1 MSNKKVIDLE
11 SFGVRLR
18 EERVRL
24 GFNQTD
30 FAEIGGVQKDGQV
43 KYEAGKREP
52 GVGYIAALAEAGVDI
67 GFLINGEVSTASS
80 EDEIELLFYY
90 RQLDEKSKSSVL
102 GLADSLRPKPNE
114 VELEFSNEEIA
125 VITELAEKAGVSTE
139 VMLRRMLLKGA
150 HDFLGV
156 FPQHLQKEKVNVDDI
171 LKKKSQTGDGNHSK

>member
-11 SFGVRLR
+11 SFGARLR

-52 GVGYIAALAEAGVDI
+52 GVGYIAALAQAGVDI
-67 GFLINGEVSTASS
+67 GFLLNGVVSTTSS

-114 VELEFSNEEIA
+114 VELEFSSEEIA

-139 VMLRRMLLKGA
+139 VMLRRMLLKGTS
-150 HDFLGV
+150 DFLGI
-156 FPQHLQKEKVNVDDI
+156 PSQHLQKEKLDVDEI
-171 LKKKSQTGDGNHSK
+171 FRKKSQEVERDRKK